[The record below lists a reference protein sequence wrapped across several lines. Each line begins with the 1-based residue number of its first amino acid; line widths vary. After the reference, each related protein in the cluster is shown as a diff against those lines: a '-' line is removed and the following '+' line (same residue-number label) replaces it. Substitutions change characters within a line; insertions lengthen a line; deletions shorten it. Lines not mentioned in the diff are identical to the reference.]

1 MFLPQEKKQKLQH
14 DQTYAYVKNLGDV
27 ENVFDVII
35 EPEMIY
41 PPDGEAIIFESFQDS
56 IQFIWIGADYPE
68 FEIGPDFEYRLR
80 IVQLN
85 DLSVTTYNY

>member
-1 MFLPQEKKQKLQH
+1 
-14 DQTYAYVKNLGDV
+14 
-27 ENVFDVII
+27 
-35 EPEMIY
+35 MIY
-41 PPDGEAIIFESFQDS
+41 PPDGESIVFDSSQDS

-85 DLSVTTYNY
+85 EFSVTTYNYYDLIDTTFVFYPDSLSFTSSNNLKVESLRALER